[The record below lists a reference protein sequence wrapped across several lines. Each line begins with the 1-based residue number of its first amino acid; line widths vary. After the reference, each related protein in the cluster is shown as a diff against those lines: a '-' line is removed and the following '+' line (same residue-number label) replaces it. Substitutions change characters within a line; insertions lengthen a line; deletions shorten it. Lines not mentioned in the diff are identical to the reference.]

1 MLEVSN
7 LTLQLD
13 GKIVLKDISFKIPI
27 QGEII
32 GIIGPNGAGKSSLI
46 KSLIGEFQASGK
58 QTLFNKPIQHQLK
71 SMTYIPQKANID
83 IDFPISVEQV
93 ILSGCY
99 KETGWFTKIPKSARQ
114 HLVEVM
120 DDLELTPLRHKQI
133 SQLSGGQLQ
142 RVLVARA
149 LMSESR
155 IYFLD
160 EPFVGIDFRSEDTI
174 MQKLAA
180 LKRSGKLIF
189 IVYHDLSK
197 TEAYFDRVLL
207 LNKTLRYLGP
217 TKSVVNSELIYETF
231 LGK

>member
-1 MLEVSN
+1 
-7 LTLQLD
+7 
-13 GKIVLKDISFKIPI
+13 
-27 QGEII
+27 
-32 GIIGPNGAGKSSLI
+32 
-46 KSLIGEFQASGK
+46 
-58 QTLFNKPIQHQLK
+58 
-71 SMTYIPQKANID
+71 MTYIPQKANID

-155 IYFLD
+155 IYF
-160 EPFVGIDFRSEDTI
+160 
-174 MQKLAA
+174 
-180 LKRSGKLIF
+180 
-189 IVYHDLSK
+189 
-197 TEAYFDRVLL
+197 
-207 LNKTLRYLGP
+207 
-217 TKSVVNSELIYETF
+217 
-231 LGK
+231 